1 MITCRNERLQFSFN
15 INCSHKLNVLNK
27 NLLSNTGFARRHN
40 SSVSPGRNISI
51 RYILNDRYVTVYQSH
66 SFNIP
71 HLPHALV
78 TTSPRALQRRYW
90 ALTMGRWGLKS
101 CENIGKL
108 HLDIRLL
115 YVGVGLN
122 RIMGLLWGGGGGDYA
137 IALPKASPFP
147 RKLTLDTTKTMS
159 RAHNPINGNASA
171 RKSCSN
177 QVCSILGRGCVY

>member
-1 MITCRNERLQFSFN
+1 MVSGVITCRNERLQFSFN

-122 RIMGLLWGGGGGDYA
+122 RIMGLLWGGGGGLRHRFA
-137 IALPKASPFP
+137 ESFSLPP
-147 RKLTLDTTKTMS
+147 KTHPWHNKDNVS
-159 RAHNPINGNASA
+159 RA
-171 RKSCSN
+171 
-177 QVCSILGRGCVY
+177 